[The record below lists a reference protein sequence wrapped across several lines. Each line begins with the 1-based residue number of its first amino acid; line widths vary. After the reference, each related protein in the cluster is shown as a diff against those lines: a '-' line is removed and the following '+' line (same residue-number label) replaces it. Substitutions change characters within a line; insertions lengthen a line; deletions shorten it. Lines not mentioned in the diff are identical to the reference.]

1 MCVAA
6 TTSFRGGNETS
17 DSLPSVLWTG
27 AAAAVSGSFKD
38 LLLELAQERSLA
50 ELLPLVTRRLAE
62 HEDVALARLWLVA
75 PGDRCR
81 GCSHARAC
89 ADQSRC
95 LHLVASAA
103 RGRDGRSEV
112 HRDLDGAF
120 ARIPLGAFKVGQVAA
135 SGAPV
140 VVTDP
145 ARDPHIRRPEWV

>member
-62 HEDVALARLWLVA
+62 HEDVALARLWLVE
-75 PGDRCR
+75 PGDLCAS
-81 GCSHARAC
+81 CPNAPAC
-89 ADQSRC
+89 ADRRAC

-103 RGRDGRSEV
+103 RDRRS
-112 HRDLDGAF
+112 GT
-120 ARIPLGAFKVGQVAA
+120 
-135 SGAPV
+135 
-140 VVTDP
+140 VTGT
-145 ARDPHIRRPEWV
+145 RLN